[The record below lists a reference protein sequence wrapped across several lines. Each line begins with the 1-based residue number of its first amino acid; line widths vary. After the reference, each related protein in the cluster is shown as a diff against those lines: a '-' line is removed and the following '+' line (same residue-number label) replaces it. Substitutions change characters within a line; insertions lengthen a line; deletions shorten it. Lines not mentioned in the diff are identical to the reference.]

1 MAGEK
6 IFGRVTIQGHT
17 YKKIFMKKRIVY
29 KVEID
34 GVIYYEEYPTV
45 EKAMEGAR
53 LYFKKD
59 HSLREANI
67 IKYTTDNVGI
77 TIINKDYEKDIVK

>member
-1 MAGEK
+1 MVEK
-6 IFGRVTIQGHT
+6 
-17 YKKIFMKKRIVY
+17 KIVY
-29 KVEID
+29 KLQID
-34 GVIYYEEYPTV
+34 GVTYYEEYPTV
-45 EKAMEGAR
+45 DKAMEGAR

-77 TIINKDYEKDIVK
+77 TIINKDYEKDMVK